1 MLKNALNRCQAT
13 PMFRMR
19 LMTTNQ
25 VSDTTIFT
33 NATIVSRSGLS
44 GSTVARAPEIGCDQA
59 GASVRS
65 EETLSAR
72 ISRMQMPTVRT
83 TASTK

>member
-1 MLKNALNRCQAT
+1 
-13 PMFRMR
+13 MFRIR
-19 LMTTNQ
+19 LMTTSQ
-25 VSDTTIFT
+25 IRLTTILT
-33 NATIVSRSGLS
+33 KATTVSRSGLS
-44 GSTVARAPEIGCDQA
+44 GSTVASAPETGCDQA

-65 EETLSAR
+65 LETLSAR